1 MNNSNSASTRKAWS
15 WLIAGVLVVAV
26 VTGSLLYQHR
36 GNELWQSSA
45 QVTVTAFRDLRVA
58 SPSSDPTAVILT
70 HAQSRRLDELVAAL
84 PNAGE
89 ADCLENSA
97 VFTISVASRVGD
109 TSHLIA
115 TDWACPAPGVLALQT
130 SSGPRKLVG
139 DVCTLRSFI
148 DQIFP
153 GNKAEGAKA
162 ELRQGCH

>member
-97 VFTISVASRVGD
+97 VFTISVAS
-109 TSHLIA
+109 
-115 TDWACPAPGVLALQT
+115 DWACPAPGVLALQT